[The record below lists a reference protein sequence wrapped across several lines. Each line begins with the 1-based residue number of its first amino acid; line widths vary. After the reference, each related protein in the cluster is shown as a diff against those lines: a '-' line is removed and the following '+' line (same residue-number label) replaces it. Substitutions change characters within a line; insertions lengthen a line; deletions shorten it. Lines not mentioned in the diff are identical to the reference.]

1 MAFSNSSV
9 CLIHGMSRPIG
20 AIFHVPH
27 GLSNAVLLPT
37 VTSFSIRGAQRR
49 YADVARTM
57 NWADSQDSDE
67 SASLK
72 LIEGLERLNSD
83 LNVPRLGSCKGVD
96 IERFEEN
103 INKMASDALDSG
115 SPANNPVVPTASE
128 IVSLYRAA
136 Y

>member
-1 MAFSNSSV
+1 M
-9 CLIHGMSRPIG
+9 
-20 AIFHVPH
+20 
-27 GLSNAVLLPT
+27 
-37 VTSFSIRGAQRR
+37 R

-57 NWADSQDSDE
+57 NWAESQDSDE

-96 IERFEEN
+96 IKRFEEN
-103 INKMASDALDSG
+103 LDKMASDALDSG